1 MNSEGSGDG
10 DRTAE
15 APAPAAPAPRRRLP
29 LIAFALAA
37 AVAAGGS
44 LYWRMRTQPVPGL
57 PTPEP
62 VAAETVAEPGAID
75 AAPSPAPEAEP
86 VPEPLPEPATAAP
99 PPPAPVEM
107 PVMPV
112 MPVVP
117 PPSPAM
123 AAETL
128 QTLDA
133 LTARVAEL
141 ELAVTALVDRPVPA
155 GAAALGL
162 IEVDGLLALA
172 SQRLALARDVDGA
185 ASALRVAIT
194 RLTGTETL
202 ALRDALADDLAALH
216 AFRDVD
222 VAALAAEIA
231 ACARAALRYPLAGLP
246 PVAAETPAVAGG
258 GWREVAGAIWHSL
271 RSLVEIRDTAE
282 AADPLLNPAHAAL
295 ARQQLALELAAA
307 RVALLE
313 RDADGLRAALA
324 PAIDELAREFD
335 AGDAAVSA
343 AHARLREIAEIDLA
357 PPLPALTR
365 SAEALAALRRR
376 EAAP

>member
-15 APAPAAPAPRRRLP
+15 AAPAPRRRLP

-57 PTPEP
+57 SPPEP
-62 VAAETVAEPGAID
+62 LAAETVAVAEPGAID

-107 PVMPV
+107 PV
-112 MPVVP
+112 VP
-117 PPSPAM
+117 PPSPSPAV
-123 AAETL
+123 ATETL

-222 VAALAAEIA
+222 VAALATEIA

-246 PVAAETPAVAGG
+246 PVAAEAPAAAAG

-313 RDADGLRAALA
+313 RDAAGLRAALT

-335 AGDAAVSA
+335 TGDAAVSA
-343 AHARLREIAEIDLA
+343 ALARLREIAEIDLA